1 MISVILLAHNYGK
14 YLSECL
20 DSIISNDNSL
30 IGEII
35 IINDQSVDNTKE
47 IVDVYKKKM
56 IKLDIL
62 KLIFCHLQNLT
73 TLVFL
78 NQNLN
83 L

>member
-47 IVDVYKKKM
+47 IVDVYKTKK
-56 IKLDIL
+56 
-62 KLIFCHLQNLT
+62 
-73 TLVFL
+73 
-78 NQNLN
+78 
-83 L
+83 